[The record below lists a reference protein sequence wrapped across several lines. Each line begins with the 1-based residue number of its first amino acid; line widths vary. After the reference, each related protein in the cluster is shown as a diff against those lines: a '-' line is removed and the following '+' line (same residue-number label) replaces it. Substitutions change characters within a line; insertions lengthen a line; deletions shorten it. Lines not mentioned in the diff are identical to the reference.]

1 METRTILVAEDDEND
16 VFLMRR
22 AFAQAHSQA
31 ALQFVSN
38 GEEALAYLRGNGLY
52 AARDQFPF
60 PALLLLDLKMPRKNG
75 LEVLEVIRA
84 DPDLKTLTV
93 VVFTASNQERD
104 INLALG
110 LGANSYLVK
119 PSKPEALS
127 SLLHRVEDYWLTLN
141 QGRSMTKRAIHSP
154 V

>member
-1 METRTILVAEDDEND
+1 
-16 VFLMRR
+16 
-22 AFAQAHSQA
+22 
-31 ALQFVSN
+31 
-38 GEEALAYLRGNGLY
+38 
-52 AARDQFPF
+52 
-60 PALLLLDLKMPRKNG
+60 MPRKNG